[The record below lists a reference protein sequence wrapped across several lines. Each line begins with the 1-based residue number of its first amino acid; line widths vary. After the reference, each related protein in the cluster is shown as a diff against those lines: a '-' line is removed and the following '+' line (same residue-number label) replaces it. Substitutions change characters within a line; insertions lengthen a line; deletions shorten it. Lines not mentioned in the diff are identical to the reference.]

1 MFATVTATR
10 AAPPTTGLVAS
21 APPAADDGA
30 RWESGLAWVPERCGI
45 GYQLVPWCSDT
56 DPAVH
61 QPTTTGAAYYR
72 PVGARFA
79 VSCSTLGGGVDPER
93 VRRMVEATSPFVVA
107 RELWD
112 GALGQTEPFTIRG
125 EIHVNARLA
134 DPSAEIVGTGGA
146 ELLFALGRLE
156 QAAVEASMGQR
167 VMLHLPVRLTSRL
180 GDFARRVGADL
191 LTRSD
196 NLVVADAGYP
206 GTGPTGQAVGATAW
220 AYASTL
226 AVVRQSRIEVVDDPA
241 ATVDRAVN
249 TATVWAERMFAATF
263 DPCVH
268 FATQINT

>member
-1 MFATVTATR
+1 MFATVTALR

-21 APPAADDGA
+21 APPALDDGA

-45 GYQLVPWCSDT
+45 GWQLVPWCSNT

-61 QPTTTGAAYYR
+61 QPDTAGAAYCR

-79 VSCSTLGGGVDPER
+79 VACSTLGGGVDSER
-93 VRRMVEATSPFVVA
+93 VRRVVEATSPFVVA

-125 EIHVNARLA
+125 ETYRNARLA

-146 ELLFALGRLE
+146 DLLPALGRLE

-167 VMLHLPVRLTSRL
+167 VMLHLPVRLAARL
-180 GDFARRVGADL
+180 GEFTRRVGADL

-196 NLVVADAGYP
+196 NLVIADAGYP

-220 AYASTL
+220 AYATTV
-226 AVVRQSRIEVVDDPA
+226 AVVRQSRIDLIDDPA

-249 TATVWAERMFAATF
+249 TVTVWASRVFAATF

-268 FATQINT
+268 FTTQINT